1 MKLTAFLFPALL
13 VALGFALW
21 LAGIRVADQVNQDTD
36 QYDQGAYIGMSKSMT
51 GHLLP
56 GTTDG
61 TRNPLFPWLAGKFA
75 DPESPEFFAKG
86 KRLNILLA
94 AVGACLIGWAARGS
108 VGAFGAWNLAA
119 LSGLGSLLSMGTF
132 FGAEVLF
139 YLFFTGM
146 WVSAFSQIRNPKL
159 RTAFFLGVFAGL
171 AYLAKPSTGPFLGV
185 FAAFLLVLSAI
196 QIFWKSRPEWVL
208 PVDWKPA
215 SALIGLAILF
225 TTFFV
230 IVSPRMVMS
239 AKTFGE
245 PFYNTPSFWFWAD
258 NWETC
263 VQKYANCTKWGL
275 AQMAPDDRP
284 TVGNY
289 FRRNSPSVA
298 VTRLTEGTLT
308 KFKQLLFPDGKLPW
322 KAESKSRPKTM
333 ILPARGWYLVF
344 CGLFAVGMVL
354 AARGVPL
361 NQPGAIAC
369 LVFGTGVFCLYTF
382 AYGWYHVIG
391 PGARF
396 VMMFYIPLL
405 WSFFAVSKSAA
416 NSWARV
422 MTLNAFHLVLA
433 CVLVWRLAE
442 LSTNPAFKKIIHAF

>member
-1 MKLTAFLFPALL
+1 MKPADFVFPVLL
-13 VALGFALW
+13 AVLGFALW
-21 LAGIRVADQVNQDTD
+21 LTGIRVADQVNRDTD
-36 QYDQGAYIGMSKSMT
+36 QYDQGAYIGMSKSMK

-75 DPESPEFFAKG
+75 NPDSPDFITKG

-94 AVGACLIGWAARGS
+94 ALGACLIGWAARGS

-119 LSGLGSLLSMGTF
+119 LSGLGCLLPMGTF

-139 YLFFTGM
+139 YLFFAGM
-146 WVSAFSQIRNPKL
+146 WVLALSQIRHPKL
-159 RTAFFLGVFAGL
+159 KTAFLLGVLAGL

-185 FAAFLLVLSAI
+185 FTVFLMLLSAI
-196 QIFWKSRPEWVL
+196 QIFWKSRPDWVL
-208 PVDWKPA
+208 PADWNAA
-215 SALIGLAILF
+215 SALPGLIILF
-225 TTFFV
+225 VTFFV
-230 IVSPRMVMS
+230 IISPRMAMS

-263 VQKYANCTKWGL
+263 VQKYANCTKAAL
-275 AQMAPDDRP
+275 AQMPPEERP
-284 TVGNY
+284 TAGNY
-289 FRRNSPSVA
+289 FRRNSPAVA
-298 VTRLTEGTLT
+298 LTRLTSGTLT
-308 KFKQLLFPDGKLPW
+308 KLKQLIVPDGKLPW
-322 KAESKSRPKTM
+322 KAESKSRPKRM

-344 CGLFAVGMVL
+344 CGLFAFGMIA
-354 AARGVPL
+354 AARGVPIT
-361 NQPGAIAC
+361 NPGGIAC
-369 LVFGTGVFCLYTF
+369 LLFGAGVFCLYTF

-405 WSFFAVSKSAA
+405 WSFFSVARAAA
-416 NSWARV
+416 NSPARA
-422 MTLNAFHLVLA
+422 MALNAFHVLLA
-433 CVLVWRLAE
+433 LPLLWRLAE
-442 LSTNPAFKKIIHAF
+442 LSTNPEFEKIIHAF